1 MSFAAVLILAVS
13 LSMDA
18 LGIGIS
24 YGLRGIRVS
33 WKARVVICAM
43 SMMVTGAAVGLGSV
57 LLEVIPLPAAYHSK
71 GRWCNLRT
79 RASRF

>member
-57 LLEVIPLPAAYHSK
+57 LCWRSSPCRRLSCSAAV
-71 GRWCNLRT
+71 CC
-79 RASRF
+79 